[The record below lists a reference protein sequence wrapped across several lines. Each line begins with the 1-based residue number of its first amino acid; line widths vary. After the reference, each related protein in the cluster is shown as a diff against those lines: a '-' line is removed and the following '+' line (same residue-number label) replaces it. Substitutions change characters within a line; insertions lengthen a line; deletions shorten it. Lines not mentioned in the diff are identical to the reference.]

1 MLDSQ
6 LAATGGIFLQ
16 QLMGWFQENGAG
28 LIAVPLRILLVLAV
42 ALLLR
47 YAARRLINRVL
58 RQMLEMPVRRSRHGS
73 ERKTAD
79 ATPGQARER
88 RRQRTQTI
96 GSVLRSTASIVIFSV
111 AAVIILGELGIAI
124 GPIIA
129 SAGIVGL
136 AIGFGAQSLV
146 SDFLSGL
153 FMLMEDQYGVGDWVD
168 IDGTS
173 GAVEAVGLRITK
185 LRDMDGAA
193 WYVRNGQILK
203 IGNYS
208 QDWASMVLDV
218 PVGYDQDVQ
227 AASRLLEH
235 TTWSLWD
242 DPEWRQHVLDT
253 PQIWGIQSLAREAVT
268 LRLSVNT
275 VPLQQWAVGREL
287 RHRIKDAFDREGLAI
302 PHLNQQ
308 VWVTSGDADE
318 ESTAAFTK
326 PADGHGRNPH
336 PGTSTPRGPR
346 PRDP

>member
-1 MLDSQ
+1 MPVSQ
-6 LAATGGIFLQ
+6 LAAIGGISAQ
-16 QLMGWFQENGAG
+16 QLTGWFRENGEI
-28 LIAVPLRILLVLAV
+28 LIAVPLRILLVLVIAF
-42 ALLLR
+42 ALR

-58 RQMLEMPVRRSRHGS
+58 REMMEAPTKRSRHAS
-73 ERKTAD
+73 VDKPNASTL
-79 ATPGQARER
+79 GQVRER
-88 RRQRTQTI
+88 RRQRAQTL

-129 SAGIVGL
+129 SAGIIGL

-168 IDGTS
+168 VDGTS

-193 WYVRNGQILK
+193 WYVRNGQIMK

-208 QDWASMVLDV
+208 QEWAAMVLDV
-218 PVGYDQDVQ
+218 PVGYNEDVR
-227 AASRLLEH
+227 AASRLLEQAA
-235 TTWSLWD
+235 WSLWE
-242 DPEWRQHVLDT
+242 DPEWRKQVLDS

-287 RHRIKDAFDREGLAI
+287 RRRIKDAFDREGVAL

-308 VWVTSGDADE
+308 VWIDSE
-318 ESTAAFTK
+318 EPSDGAALPTT
-326 PADGHGRNPH
+326 R
-336 PGTSTPRGPR
+336 
-346 PRDP
+346 